1 MIEVLIDD
9 QVIKV
14 ATELTIGKY
23 QKIQSNPNKYKSH
36 TEILG
41 LYLDLSPVELKN
53 LPVDQIKF
61 VEGILSQHLLQEKTD
76 QLTLTF
82 ECDGITYGLENDWSK
97 LTWGQWVDL
106 EVYSQPDTITDNIHK
121 ILAILY
127 RPIIIEKGTKYTL
140 EKFDYAKLEE
150 RSQLF
155 QEKLPIHIWFGIGV
169 FFLGILREYTERM
182 ETSLKVRTRIEKL
195 TRPILKILPRF
206 LHPKLLRDFTLI

>member
-14 ATELTIGKY
+14 PTELTIGKY
-23 QKIQSNPNKYKSH
+23 QKIQSNPQKYNNH

-41 LYLDLSPVELKN
+41 LYLDLSPTELKN

-61 VEGILSQHLLQEKTD
+61 VEGILSQHLLKEKTD

-82 ECDGITYGLENDWSK
+82 EIDGVTYGLENDWSK

-106 EVYSQPDTITDNIHK
+106 EVYSQPDTITENIHK

-150 RSQLF
+150 RQQLF

-169 FFLGILREYTERM
+169 FFLGILREFTERM
-182 ETSLKVRTRIEKL
+182 QTSMKVRMKIEKL

-206 LHPKLLRDFTLI
+206 LHPKYVRDSILT